1 MVHGNKFIVVLDN
14 GNYIGCKDEKA
25 LEFTLQESEIFQVA
39 IYNVYRRNKKG
50 HFILYPYERKFGN
63 VHFYPV
69 SWLDSVIKQS
79 EKQFNVNPT
88 DFSNGKET
96 K

>member
-25 LEFTLQESEIFQVA
+25 LEFTLQEAEIFQVA

-50 HFILYPYERKFGN
+50 HLILYPYERKFGN
-63 VHFYPV
+63 VQFYST
-69 SWLDSVIKQS
+69 SWLDAIIKQS
-79 EKQFNVNPT
+79 ERQFNVNPT
-88 DFSNGKET
+88 DLSNGKEI